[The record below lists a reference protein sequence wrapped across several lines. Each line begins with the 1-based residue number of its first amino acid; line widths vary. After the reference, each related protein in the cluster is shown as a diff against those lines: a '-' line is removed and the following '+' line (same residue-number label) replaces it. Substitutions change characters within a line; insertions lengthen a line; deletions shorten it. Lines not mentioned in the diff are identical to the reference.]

1 MNKFE
6 VETLT
11 FQKSRPTSCPSF
23 NIKRVGD
30 SIMSLQLQQFQL
42 QLIFE
47 AYTSYFSI
55 NSKVFFQ

>member
-23 NIKRVGD
+23 NRKKGGGLNHLLFV
-30 SIMSLQLQQFQL
+30 
-42 QLIFE
+42 
-47 AYTSYFSI
+47 
-55 NSKVFFQ
+55 V